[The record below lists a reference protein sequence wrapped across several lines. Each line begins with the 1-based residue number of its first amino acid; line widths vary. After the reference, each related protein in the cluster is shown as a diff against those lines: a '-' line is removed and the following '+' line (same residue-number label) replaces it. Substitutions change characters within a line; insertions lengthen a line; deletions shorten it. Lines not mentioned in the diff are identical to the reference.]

1 MRQVLGGTTL
11 KDLIEERR
19 LLEARGVIPLEARVS

>member
-11 KDLIEERR
+11 RDLIEERR
-19 LLEARGVIPLEARVS
+19 LLEARRPIQLEAAS